1 MYPYGPYVKSTLF
14 VSKSKDF
21 SGVRT
26 RFGSAEVS
34 LSTGKIVLFVPEA
47 VLINS
52 RRFFLC
58 TDLPQQHCKSRIAV
72 QYKCNTK
79 AKLPAKVGN
88 WNHKTQASSSSRLIS
103 FTATISRV
111 RKGKDL
117 QGFWEATLR
126 SSVKGCVR

>member
-1 MYPYGPYVKSTLF
+1 MYPYVKSTLF

-52 RRFFLC
+52 RHLKAVLFVYRLAA
-58 TDLPQQHCKSRIAV
+58 TALQDSHCSAIQM
-72 QYKCNTK
+72 QYKSKVVCESK
-79 AKLPAKVGN
+79 KLEPQDAG
-88 WNHKTQASSSSRLIS
+88 L
-103 FTATISRV
+103 F
-111 RKGKDL
+111 
-117 QGFWEATLR
+117 F
-126 SSVKGCVR
+126 